1 MRLNIPDCKVHGAN
15 TGPTWVLS
23 APSAPH
29 VGPMN
34 LAIRIP
40 KNIAELIR
48 DQAPVSLTFFHRNS
62 NSMEISFHSHLD
74 SNTLIAI
81 KFCIWRDSSVVLAC
95 AKIAAIWWSVTEV
108 QDGKVSVELRLWE
121 KSLVKRIPDLNM
133 FQMCLWLMGRK
144 KNTNLNTFSVHFY
157 TIFCSY
163 SRSNLVYS
171 LMNDHESSWQ
181 DVGAVF
187 SGLSFMYVKFPIC
200 ILAWQGIELQPWN
213 INCMMTSLNGNI
225 FRVTALWM
233 GNSPVTCE
241 FRSQRPTT

>member
-23 APSAPH
+23 AQSAPH

-40 KNIAELIR
+40 KAIAELIR

-81 KFCIWRDSSVVLAC
+81 KFCIWRDSSVVLVC

-108 QDGKVSVELRLWE
+108 QDGKVSVELKLWG

-144 KNTNLNTFSVHFY
+144 KHKSKYFFRTFLHYFLFILTVQP
-157 TIFCSY
+157 
-163 SRSNLVYS
+163 RLLP

-200 ILAWQGIELQPWN
+200 ILVWQGIELQPWN
-213 INCMMTSLNGNI
+213 INCMMTSLNGTI
-225 FRVTALWM
+225 FRVTALCT

>member
-23 APSAPH
+23 AQSAPH

-40 KNIAELIR
+40 KAIAELIR

-81 KFCIWRDSSVVLAC
+81 KFCIWRDSSVVLVC
-95 AKIAAIWWSVTEV
+95 AKIAAIWWSVMEV
-108 QDGKVSVELRLWE
+108 QDGKVSVELKLWE

-144 KNTNLNTFSVHFY
+144 KHTNLNTFSVHFY

-171 LMNDHESSWQ
+171 LSWTTMKVPDRMLVLCSVGCHLCMWSFLYVYWSDRVLSCSHE
-181 DVGAVF
+181 
-187 SGLSFMYVKFPIC
+187 I
-200 ILAWQGIELQPWN
+200 
-213 INCMMTSLNGNI
+213 
-225 FRVTALWM
+225 
-233 GNSPVTCE
+233 
-241 FRSQRPTT
+241 